1 MLSFSQLS
9 FEFAGRYLYKDA
21 NWHIK
26 PNERIGLVG
35 KNGTGKSTLL
45 KLITGEYEVRE
56 GTMSMTKGLHI
67 GYLHQDLLSLETDEP
82 IRTAAMKAFEKALQV
97 EKDIERL
104 LDVVEKDPSEENIIA
119 LTEKQQ
125 EFDRLDGYVMG
136 PKTEEILEGLGF
148 TTEYLERPLS
158 EFSGGWRMRV
168 ILAQMLLSKPDLLL
182 LDEPTNHLDLPSIE
196 WLEQYLSTYPGTVI
210 IVSHDRDFLNRLTT
224 KIVEIA
230 NKKIYVWDGNY
241 DFYLN
246 AKEERD
252 NLQQRQYENQQ
263 QFIKDQE
270 KFINRFRAKA
280 TKAKAVQ
287 SRVKMLEKLDRIE
300 EVEDNGPDI
309 TLRFDLEKQPGKVI
323 LEGEDVSKAYGS
335 NQILSQ
341 TDFHLAR
348 GGKVALIGANG
359 KGKSTLLRMIAQE
372 EPHEGEIRDG
382 HNVQTAIYAQH
393 QVDQLTVENEIL
405 DELKHAAP
413 TKTETELRTL
423 LGCFLFQGDDVF
435 KKIKVLSGGEKARVA
450 LAKTLLSRANFLL
463 LDEPTNHLDIDSI
476 EILIDAL
483 NQYEGTFI
491 VVSHNRYFLN
501 RIANTIWWIEDQQVK
516 EYPGTFDEYERW
528 KDKRQKAQASVRTEP
543 KNKPAQQDKTTDH
556 KKDRNKQ
563 NQLRKIVQ
571 QVESLEKKN
580 ASLKD
585 EIAELESKMLD
596 PELSRDHEALFEL
609 STEFEQLKKKMGS
622 NTEKMEELILEQME
636 LEEELNG

>member
-1 MLSFSQLS
+1 MLSFSQFS

-35 KNGTGKSTLL
+35 KNGTGKSTIL
-45 KLITGEYEVRE
+45 KVITGEYEVRE
-56 GTMSMTKGLHI
+56 GTMSMAKGLNI

-82 IRTAAMKAFEKALQV
+82 IRIVAMKAFDKALQV

-104 LDVVEKDPSEENIIA
+104 LDVVEKDPSEENIIS

-125 EFDRLDGYVMG
+125 EFDRLDGYVIQ

-148 TTEYLERPLS
+148 TTSDLDRPLS

-196 WLEQYLSTYPGTVI
+196 WLEQYLSSYPGTVI
-210 IVSHDRDFLNRLTT
+210 MVSHDRDFLNRLTT

-230 NKKIYVWDGNY
+230 NKQIYVWDGNY
-241 DFYLN
+241 DFFLK
-246 AKEERD
+246 AKKERD
-252 NLQQRQYENQQ
+252 SLQHRQYENQQ

-270 KFINRFRAKA
+270 KFIARFRAKA

-309 TLRFDLEKQPGKVI
+309 TLRFELEIQPGKVI
-323 LEGEDVSKAYGS
+323 LEGENVSKAYSS
-335 NQILSQ
+335 NQILKA

-348 GGKVALIGANG
+348 EDKVALIGANG
-359 KGKSTLLRMIAQE
+359 KGKSTLLRMIAKE
-372 EPHEGEIRDG
+372 EPHQGEIRDG

-393 QVDQLTVENEIL
+393 QVDQLTLENEIL

-476 EILIDAL
+476 EILIEAL
-483 NQYEGTFI
+483 NQYEGSFI

-501 RIANTIWWIEDQQVK
+501 RVANSIWWIEDKQVK
-516 EYPGTFDEYERW
+516 NYPGSFEEYERW
-528 KDKRQKAQASVRTEP
+528 RIKRQADKAPVRTETQKEKVVEEKP
-543 KNKPAQQDKTTDH
+543 KDH
-556 KKDRNKQ
+556 KKDREKQ
-563 NQLRKIVQ
+563 NELRKVVQ
-571 QVESLEKKN
+571 EIEKLEK
-580 ASLKD
+580 A
-585 EIAELESKMLD
+585 AEKGKKEMKTLEQKMLD
-596 PELSRDHEALFEL
+596 PELSRDHEALFKI
-609 STEFEQLKKKMGS
+609 SSEFESVKKEAKKRASKMD
-622 NTEKMEELILEQME
+622 ELVLRQME
-636 LEEELNG
+636 LEEEMGD